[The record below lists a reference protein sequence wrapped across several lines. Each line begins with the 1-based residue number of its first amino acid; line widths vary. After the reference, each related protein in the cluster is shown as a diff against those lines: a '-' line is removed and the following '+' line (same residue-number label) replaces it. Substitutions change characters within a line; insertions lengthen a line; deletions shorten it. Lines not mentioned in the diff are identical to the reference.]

1 MESVLSVLG
10 HTEAAER
17 EARKAIEARAKERG
31 LELTEDHWR
40 VIDLVRIRYAQ
51 ANGVPKAREVAE
63 ELWSMFEDKGGRK
76 YLYELFPGGPVSTA
90 AELADLPKPLGAQD
104 PSFGVAF

>member
-17 EARKAIEARAKERG
+17 EARKAIEARARDRG
-31 LELTEDHWR
+31 IELTEDHWK

-51 ANGVPKAREVAE
+51 ANGTPKARDIAE
-63 ELWSMFEDKGGRK
+63 ELWSAFEEKGGRK
-76 YLYELFPGGPVSTA
+76 YLYELFPAGPVSTA
-90 AELADLPKPLGAQD
+90 AELADLPKPLGAED

>member
-17 EARKAIEARAKERG
+17 EARKAIEARARERG
-31 LELTEDHWR
+31 IELTEDHWK

-51 ANGVPKAREVAE
+51 ANGIPKAREIAE
-63 ELWSMFEDKGGRK
+63 ELWKLFEDKGGRK
-76 YLYELFPGGPVSTA
+76 YLYEIFPEGPVNTA
-90 AELADLPKPLGAQD
+90 AELADLPKPLGATD